1 MNKEKESADLQSAS
15 LSHSKNAS
23 KGVSLV
29 NRSWLQKVFRNNGLD
44 TRIEKISLVPI
55 GTGQLGSTVRI
66 SIAYANGYD
75 GPDSLVLKFDADDA
89 TSLDVARHWSLYKR
103 EVNFYNQLAKR
114 VSISLPKCF
123 YAEEFDNGQFLL
135 LMEDLRDYSA
145 GDQMRGTSLD
155 VIRQAVSEAA
165 KLHSSTWHIDAEK
178 YPWLDAGYLAQP
190 FYSAEVYRDVWPRF
204 YDRYKEQLSPGQVSV
219 CENFAQ
225 AYEAYQRVPDS
236 PRCVTH
242 NDFRPDNMLYHPS
255 GDLKVV
261 DWQSVAFGYGAVDV
275 AYLLGGAFPADER
288 QQVEGELLAHYL
300 KVLRQEGVEDYSAAQ
315 LQRDY
320 AHFAFAGIN
329 VAVGAAMLVKR
340 TDRGDRLFLT
350 MLDRHVQHVLDRQS
364 MALIS

>member
-15 LSHSKNAS
+15 LSHSKTGS
-23 KGVSLV
+23 EGVSLV
-29 NRSWLQKVFRNNGLD
+29 NRSWLQKVFRKNGLD
-44 TRIEKISLVPI
+44 TRIEEISLVPI

-66 SIAYANGYD
+66 AIVYANGFD

-103 EVNFYNQLAKR
+103 EVNFYNQLAKQ

-135 LMEDLRDYSA
+135 LMEDLKDYAA
-145 GDQMRGTSLD
+145 GDQMKTTSSE
-155 VIRQAVSEAA
+155 VIYQAVAEAA
-165 KLHSSTWHIDAEK
+165 KLHSSTWHINTDR

-204 YDRYKEQLSPGQVSV
+204 YDRYRELLTATQISICEQFSS
-219 CENFAQ
+219 
-225 AYEAYQRVPDS
+225 AYEAYQKVPAS

-242 NDFRPDNMLYHPS
+242 NDYRPDNMLYNRFS
-255 GDLKVV
+255 DLKVV

-275 AYLLGGAFPADER
+275 AYLLGGAFASDDRRSMEEALLNHYLR
-288 QQVEGELLAHYL
+288 VLEGE
-300 KVLRQEGVEDYSAAQ
+300 GVSDYSWGQ
-315 LQRDY
+315 LERDY
-320 AHFAFAGIN
+320 SHFAFAGIN

-340 TDRGDRLFLT
+340 TERGDRLFLT
-350 MLDRHVQHVLDRQS
+350 MLDRHVQHVIDRQS
-364 MALIS
+364 LSLIS

>member
-1 MNKEKESADLQSAS
+1 MTTNPSSDNSTLNTDAGKTEQ
-15 LSHSKNAS
+15 LSGISQ
-23 KGVSLV
+23 V
-29 NRSWLQKVFRNNGLD
+29 NRSWLEAVLLNNGVD
-44 TRIEKISLVPI
+44 TKIDEITLSAI
-55 GTGQLGSTVRI
+55 GTGQLGSTARI
-66 SIAYANGYD
+66 EISYLRGFT
-75 GPDSLVLKFDADDA
+75 GPQSLVIKFDAEDES
-89 TSLDVARHWSLYKR
+89 SLEVARHWSLYKR
-103 EVNFYNQLAKR
+103 EINFYNQLGHK
-114 VSISLPKCF
+114 VSISLPKC
-123 YAEEFDNGQFLL
+123 YLAKEFDNGQFLL

-145 GDQMRGTSLD
+145 GDQMKGTSLK

-165 KLHSSTWHIDAEK
+165 KLHSSTWHINTEK

-190 FYSAEVYRDVWPRF
+190 FYSAEVYRDVWPKF
-204 YDRYKEQLSPGQVSV
+204 YDRYREQLSAGQVSV
-219 CENFAQ
+219 CEKFAQ
-225 AYEAYQRVPDS
+225 AYEGYQRVPDS

-242 NDFRPDNMLYHPS
+242 NDFRPDNMLYNGS

-288 QQVEGELLAHYL
+288 RQVEDELLGHYL
-300 KVLRQEGVEDYSAAQ
+300 KVLQQEGVDDYSAAQ

-340 TDRGDRLFLT
+340 TERGDRLFLT

-364 MALIS
+364 LALIS